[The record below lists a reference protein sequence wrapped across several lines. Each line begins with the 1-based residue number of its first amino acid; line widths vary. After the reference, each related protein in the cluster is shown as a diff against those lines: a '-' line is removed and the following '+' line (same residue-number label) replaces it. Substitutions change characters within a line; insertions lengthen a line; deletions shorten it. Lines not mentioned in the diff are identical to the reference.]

1 MSEYVEIRSSP
12 AEIMSIANG
21 LRGQGEALRGD
32 VSGINGE
39 IRERESRAETFPP
52 DDFTNNFLKNY
63 HQEAPGVDGTNT
75 TANVAV
81 RQSAAYCAG
90 KLIQI
95 GDFVGAAMMN
105 YGATDDESGEDI
117 AKTV

>member
-1 MSEYVEIRSSP
+1 MGEYVEIKSSP

-21 LRGQGEALRGD
+21 LRSQGESLRST
-32 VSGINGE
+32 VSDINNE
-39 IRERESRAETFPP
+39 VRERENRPDTFPP
-52 DDFTNNFLKNY
+52 DQFTDGFLVNY
-63 HQEAPGVDGTNT
+63 KQAAPGVDGVTT

-81 RQSAAYCAG
+81 RQSAAYCAR
-90 KLIQI
+90 KLIEI

>member
-21 LRGQGEALRGD
+21 LRGQGEALRGE
-32 VSGINGE
+32 VSGTNGE
-39 IRERESRAETFPP
+39 ILARESSADTLPS
-52 DDFTNNFLKNY
+52 DQFTDSFLVNY
-63 HQEAPGVDGTNT
+63 QQAAPGVDGVTT

-81 RQSAAYCAG
+81 RQSAAYCAR
-90 KLIQI
+90 KLIEI
-95 GDFVGAAMMN
+95 GDFVGAAMVN
-105 YGATDDESGEDI
+105 YGATDEESGEDI

>member
-1 MSEYVEIRSSP
+1 MGEYVEIRSSP

-21 LRGQGEALRGD
+21 LRGQGEALRGE

-39 IRERESRAETFPP
+39 IQERENRADTFPP
-52 DDFTNNFLKNY
+52 DQFTDGFLTNY
-63 HQEAPGVDGTNT
+63 HQAAPGVDGTTT

-81 RQSAAYCAG
+81 RQSAAYCAR
-90 KLIQI
+90 KLIEI
-95 GDFVGAAMMN
+95 GDFVGAAMVN

>member
-1 MSEYVEIRSSP
+1 MSEYVEIRTSP

-21 LRGQGEALRGD
+21 LRGQGEDLRD
-32 VSGINGE
+32 AVSDHNRE
-39 IRERESRAETFPP
+39 IMAREMRDDIFPP
-52 DDFTNNFLKNY
+52 DQFTTGFLTNY
-63 HQEAPGVDGTNT
+63 HQDAPGADGTTT

-81 RQSAAYCAG
+81 RQSAAYCG
-90 KLIQI
+90 SKLIQI
-95 GDFVGAAMMN
+95 GEFVGTAMMN